1 MKKNISLILTAIIV
15 SGVIFA
21 GSAWADDAAVEQ
33 AVFYVQ

>member
-1 MKKNISLILTAIIV
+1 MEKNISLILTAIIV

-21 GSAWADDAAVEQ
+21 GSAWADDSAVEQ